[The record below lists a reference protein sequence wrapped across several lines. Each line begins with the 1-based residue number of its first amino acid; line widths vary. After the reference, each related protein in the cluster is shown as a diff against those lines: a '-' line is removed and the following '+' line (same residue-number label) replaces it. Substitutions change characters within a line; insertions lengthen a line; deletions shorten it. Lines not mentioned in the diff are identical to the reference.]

1 MSAETHPSA
10 PVDVGTLPG
19 GLAAALEAI
28 LMVADRPVSEFDL
41 SHVLSVP
48 VAEVRATLASLRA
61 EYDGLH
67 PNGAAHMTPAQGS
80 EQREASDDVVVPRG
94 FELRKV
100 GGGWRFY
107 SRSEFAAVV
116 QAFVL
121 EGQTSRLSQA
131 AMETLAVVAYRQ
143 PVSRARVSA
152 IRGVNVDGVMR
163 TLVARGLLAE
173 VDRDPISGALLYATT
188 PFFLEKLGLD
198 SLEEL
203 PQISPHLPG
212 VDQVEDFRD

>member
-1 MSAETHPSA
+1 MSAEPSTV
-10 PVDVGTLPG
+10 PDPDTLPG
-19 GLAAALEAI
+19 GLAAALEAV
-28 LMVADRPVSEFDL
+28 LMVADRPVSDFDL
-41 SHVLSVP
+41 AEVLSVP
-48 VAEVRATLASLRA
+48 VAEIRATLDSLRA
-61 EYDGLH
+61 EYDGV
-67 PNGAAHMTPAQGS
+67 GPAGG
-80 EQREASDDVVVPRG
+80 VPRG

-107 SRSEFAAVV
+107 SRAEFAPLV

-152 IRGVNVDGVMR
+152 IRGVNVDGVIR

-188 PFFLEKLGLD
+188 PYFLEKLGLD

-212 VDQVEDFRD
+212 VDQLDEFQG